1 MERPIFVVPPGYGV
15 RQRDKYHY
23 SQAVKIGNRV
33 ETSGQGGWSDDF
45 EFPDDL
51 GREIE
56 VAFNNVER
64 VLKAAGAAWGDV
76 IAVNS
81 YHVGFTEDVTQLM
94 VGQLR
99 KRMPSHCPIW
109 TAIGVPALGGGPRM
123 RVEVRVTAF
132 ITDRG

>member
-1 MERPIFVVPPGYGV
+1 MDRPKFVVPSGYGV
-15 RQRDKYHY
+15 SQRDNYHY

-64 VLKAAGAAWGDV
+64 VLREAGASWADV
-76 IAVNS
+76 IAVKHPTGHSHDNS
-81 YHVGFTEDVTQLM
+81 YSLINEGH
-94 VGQLR
+94 
-99 KRMPSHCPIW
+99 K
-109 TAIGVPALGGGPRM
+109 
-123 RVEVRVTAF
+123 
-132 ITDRG
+132 